1 MFIFG
6 HLIRRKAGGPG
17 AFPEKGNE
25 AVRGREDKSDGE
37 ETGLW
42 ELGLFSQEKKSYQP
56 IAQCHETQSS
66 SK

>member
-1 MFIFG
+1 M
-6 HLIRRKAGGPG
+6 
-17 AFPEKGNE
+17 KGNE